1 MCEIEAKGLEARR
14 PSGASL
20 AGTRRAPR
28 RPHLL
33 AVALVP
39 IPAAAAA
46 AAIWLDVWV
55 AGLILVALCRTL
67 AIIAL
72 FQLALMPRRHL

>member
-1 MCEIEAKGLEARR
+1 MCEIEAKGFEARR
-14 PSGASL
+14 PRGASL
-20 AGTRRAPR
+20 AGTRRATR

-46 AAIWLDVWV
+46 AAIWLDVGV
-55 AGLILVALCRTL
+55 AGLILVALCPTL
-67 AIIAL
+67 AIIGL
-72 FQLALMPRRHL
+72 FQLALIPRRHL